1 MCDGLGGC
9 PKTGLGETKFASS
22 RGAKHLSVASKET
35 HKLMKNPLTF
45 YRSSGDVL
53 TVQDVLWMVLNLSE
67 WRWTRC
73 DQEREGR

>member
-1 MCDGLGGC
+1 VSEDGIGRDEIRLL
-9 PKTGLGETKFASS
+9 TGRQA
-22 RGAKHLSVASKET
+22 LSVASKET

-53 TVQDVLWMVLNLSE
+53 TIQDVLWMVLNLSE

-73 DQEREGR
+73 DQEGEGR